1 MAENT
6 IVHELSKV
14 DFPEVEWYYKMP
26 EVEWY
31 YGMKYNEFAELTGAN
46 GFCILG

>member
-14 DFPEVEWYYKMP
+14 DFP